1 MQNLPD
7 GNAFNY
13 HWQNGDKDQA
23 RDGLG
28 LNRYKY
34 KENKVN
40 RFQCAD
46 KHYILIVNLML
57 KEVLENISIDRYIH
71 IWTSL

>member
-1 MQNLPD
+1 MLPIT
-7 GNAFNY
+7 FC
-13 HWQNGDKDQA
+13 KIVTKT

-34 KENKVN
+34 KEIKVN

-46 KHYILIVNLML
+46 KNYILIVNLTL
-57 KEVLENISIDRYIH
+57 KEVLENISIDRYIQ